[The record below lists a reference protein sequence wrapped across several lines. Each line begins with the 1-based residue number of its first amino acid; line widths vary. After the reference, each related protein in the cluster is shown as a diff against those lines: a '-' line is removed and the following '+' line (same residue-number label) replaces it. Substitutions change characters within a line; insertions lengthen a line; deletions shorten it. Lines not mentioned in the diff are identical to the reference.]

1 MAKVL
6 MKGNE
11 AIAEAAI
18 RAGCLNYFA
27 YPITPQSEV
36 AEYLAWRMP
45 EVGGVFLQ
53 GESEVA
59 VSYMIHGAA
68 SAGERVFTT
77 SSSPGISL
85 MSEAVSYM
93 IGAQV
98 PAVFVNIMRGG
109 PGLGGILPSQA
120 DYAQATKGI
129 GHGDG
134 RMLVMAPATVQEAAE
149 MVMQAFP
156 LAERYRNPVMILGDG
171 LIGQMMEPVEFPDHL
186 KSEPSN
192 KDQWATNGMDTRGS
206 DKPNVVKSL
215 YLDPEDLNDH
225 NLELRAKYERMK
237 QEIVRSEAH
246 NLDGDYRILI
256 VAYGTMS
263 RVCKTAVDDL
273 KSQGLEVGLLRP
285 QTLYPFPEQAVYD
298 AAVKPHCQ
306 KVLSIEMN
314 MGQMLEDV
322 ERSIKGCKPVQWY
335 GKCGGDIPTP
345 EEIIELIQAEVAC
358 KSERQSWPRHFRNLD
373 ASMTDR
379 PTIVRVAPMAWP
391 IAWWPRSLMNWGF
404 ADVRWGWRRWAAPY

>member
-59 VSYMIHGAA
+59 VSYMIHGVA

-134 RMLVMAPATVQEAAE
+134 RLLVMAPATVQEAAE

-156 LAERYRNPVMILGDG
+156 LAEKYRNPVMILGDG
-171 LIGQMMEPVEFPDHL
+171 LIGQMMEPVEFPENL

-192 KDQWATNGMDTRGS
+192 KDRWATNGMDTRGS

-215 YLDPEDLNDH
+215 YLDPTELNDN
-225 NLELRAKYERMK
+225 NLALRAKYERMK
-237 QEIVRSEAH
+237 QEVVRSEAF
-246 NLDGDYRILI
+246 NLEADYRILV

-263 RVCKTAVDDL
+263 RVCKTAIEDL

-285 QTLYPFPEQAVYD
+285 QTLFPFPERAVYH
-298 AAVKPHCQ
+298 AAAKPSCQ
-306 KVLSIEMN
+306 KVLNIEMN

-345 EEIIELIQAEVAC
+345 EEIMELIQTEAA
-358 KSERQSWPRHFRNLD
+358 SE
-373 ASMTDR
+373 
-379 PTIVRVAPMAWP
+379 
-391 IAWWPRSLMNWGF
+391 
-404 ADVRWGWRRWAAPY
+404 